1 MNALEIAAKME
12 QEAVAFYK
20 QCAEKTANPV
30 GKRMFLSIVE
40 DEQYHFD
47 CAVSMRNGGQQFTP
61 SETTPVEDMKKI
73 FDEHKQK
80 MLEKVPSTADE
91 LEALRVAM
99 QMEEA
104 AIAFYKKASTLAANA
119 KEQHFFDCLIRDE
132 EEHFHIFQNT
142 YSFLED
148 SGNWFM
154 WQEQGIVEG

>member
-1 MNALEIAAKME
+1 MNILEIAAKME
-12 QEAVAFYK
+12 QEAVLFYK

-30 GKRMFLSIVE
+30 GKKMFLSIAE

-47 CAVSMRNGGQQFTP
+47 CAISLRNEGQHFTP
-61 SETTPVEDMKKI
+61 SGTTPVEDMKKI
-73 FDEHKQK
+73 FDEHKQE
-80 MLEKVPSTADE
+80 MLEKMPSTADE
-91 LEALRVAM
+91 LEALEIAM
-99 QMEEA
+99 KMEEE

-119 KEQHFFDCLIRDE
+119 KEKHFFDCLIKDE

>member
-1 MNALEIAAKME
+1 MNTLEIAARME

-20 QCAEKTANPV
+20 KCAEKTANPV
-30 GKRMFLSIVE
+30 GKKMFLSIVE

-47 CAVSMRNGGQQFTP
+47 CAVGMKNGDQQFAP
-61 SETTPVEDMKKI
+61 SETTPLEDMKKI
-73 FDEHKQK
+73 LDEHKQE

-91 LEALRVAM
+91 LEALRTAM
-99 QMEEA
+99 KMEEE

-119 KEQHFFDCLIRDE
+119 KEKHFFDCLIRDE